1 MQKKLTWSLTATA
14 LALFAFIYFFE
25 RKIPSTA
32 ERNTAPRLLP
42 GVAPQDITA
51 IEVAFTNGAVVRA
64 EQTNGTWFLAK
75 PGYPAQQSDLEN
87 FVTNIVR
94 LRRLDKIP
102 NHEVAIQ
109 GQNSFGL
116 DPARMKLL
124 VEAGTNQFQF
134 EVGGMAPL
142 TSNIYVRVLPT
153 NQVVVTEG
161 GLLESLPSDTND
173 WRSEHLLQW
182 SGLKFDHLQ
191 LRTGQRGFEL
201 GQNPTNKLWQI
212 TRPIPARGDQ
222 LQISSL
228 FDQLSRAQVS
238 HFIADGPVDLDRYGL
253 TTPEVELGFSEGTNR
268 FLTVQ
273 FGGNATNETNHVYA
287 RLLGNSNLVTVSRD
301 LVQFLKQ
308 PYKAFHDPRLMT
320 MDNIAALDRIRVK
333 FLEEFALQR
342 AADGRWTV
350 TAKETFPADLELLGD
365 FVNKLFRLRIL
376 DIAKEVP
383 TEADLQA
390 LGLLK
395 PAVTFALFQRVTN
408 APNAITNTLYSELA
422 FGTNTTDR
430 IYASR
435 SDETPVYI
443 TEFAKFLELPRAG
456 YELRERQIWSFP
468 TSSVVRVSIIAGGA
482 TNSAARSGAG
492 WASDPLADAAIG
504 EAVFRLSNLKA
515 LRWVAQGEERKK
527 SLAIGTEVL
536 EVEVKTENGTEVRRV
551 PLGKLTMQRNVYAEH
566 PQVNALIFEFPG
578 EIYHLLKQNLPAAK

>member
-1 MQKKLTWSLTATA
+1 MQKKLTWSLTVTA
-14 LALFAFIYFFE
+14 LALFAFIYLFE
-25 RKIPSTA
+25 RKVPSTA

-42 GVAPQDITA
+42 GVGPQEITA

-64 EQTNGTWFLAK
+64 EQTNGTWFLTK
-75 PGYPAQQSDLEN
+75 PAYPAQQNEIRS
-87 FVTNIVR
+87 FITNIVR

-116 DPARMKLL
+116 DPARAKLL
-124 VEAGTNQFQF
+124 IETATNRFQF
-134 EVGGMAPL
+134 EVGGPAPL

-153 NQVVVTEG
+153 NQVVMTEG
-161 GLLESLPSDTND
+161 DLLGSLPTDTND
-173 WRSEHLLQW
+173 WRSEQLLQW
-182 SGLKFDHLQ
+182 SSLKFDHLQ
-191 LRTGQRGFEL
+191 VRTGQRGFEL

-222 LQISSL
+222 VQISSL

-238 HFIADGPVDLDRYGL
+238 RFIADGPVDLDRYGL
-253 TTPEVELGFSEGTNR
+253 ATPEVELGFSEGTNR
-268 FLTVQ
+268 FLIVQ
-273 FGGNATNETNHVYA
+273 FGGSATNETNHVYA

-320 MDNIAALDRIRVK
+320 MDNIAALDRVRVK
-333 FLEEFALQR
+333 FLEDFVLQR
-342 AADGRWTV
+342 QADGQWTV
-350 TAKETFPADLELLGD
+350 TGKETFRADLELLGE

-395 PAVTFALFQRVTN
+395 PAVTFSLFQRVTN

-443 TEFAKFLELPRAG
+443 TELAKFLDIERAA
-456 YELRERQIWSFP
+456 YQLRDRQVWSFP
-468 TSSVVRVSIIAGGA
+468 TGNVVRVSLVTAGG
-482 TNSAARSGAG
+482 TNSAVRSGG
-492 WASDPLADAAIG
+492 SWSSDLVANEAIG
-504 EAVFRLSNLKA
+504 EAVFRLSDLKA

-536 EVEVKTENGTEVRRV
+536 EVEIKSDNGTEVRRV